1 MDGDD
6 EPINAINDKPTR
18 GKAKALLVKIKR
30 GAIER
35 PAMPEL
41 SETPSSAQNKETPQP
56 EATTDAE
63 GISEEKSESEF
74 ELIERLVTA
83 GINGNMDEINALEN
97 KVLRGKIKAAIV
109 KAKRASS

>member
-1 MDGDD
+1 M
-6 EPINAINDKPTR
+6 
-18 GKAKALLVKIKR
+18 VKIKR

-41 SETPSSAQNKETPQP
+41 SETPSSSAQNKETRQP
-56 EATTDAE
+56 ETTTEAE
-63 GISEEKSESEF
+63 ETSEDKSEPES